1 MGIRAKNLRETW
13 DKKMK
18 IKDLKGSITLNMIS
32 VKYKGKI
39 YKVVSGWGSGKE
51 PPYQIN
57 LWLRG
62 EGSRVIPVTAPEAG
76 ELEVV
81 EK

>member
-1 MGIRAKNLRETW
+1 
-13 DKKMK
+13 MK
-18 IKDLKGSITLNMIS
+18 IKDLKGSTKIDILY

-39 YKVVSGWGSGKE
+39 HKIVSGWGSGEK

-57 LWLRG
+57 LWLKG
-62 EGSRVIPVTAPEAG
+62 EGNKVIPVTAPEAG

-81 EK
+81 VEKL